1 MVADQ
6 NDKDQFKGDSGSS
19 DDVLSIT
26 LNSKADRKR
35 EKKKPNKDTAAKG
48 LPIKRKKVSIH
59 IEKNITRGKCNN
71 TDCY

>member
-19 DDVLSIT
+19 DDVLTIT

-35 EKKKPNKDTAAKG
+35 EKKKPNKDTTAKG

-59 IEKNITRGKCNN
+59 IEKNITRGKCYHA
-71 TDCY
+71 DCD